1 MMKSSRFMLSVLLL
15 FITLNAAAETNS
27 PRTNKQGAVHT
38 DVRGYSTKKGKVVK
52 SHART
57 KKDKSKNNNYTSKGM
72 VNPSTGKKGTRVP
85 K

>member
-1 MMKSSRFMLSVLLL
+1 MKVFQLIVGMLLMFV
-15 FITLNAAAETNS
+15 TLNAAAESNS
-27 PRTNKQGAVHT
+27 PRAEKSGAVHT

-52 SHART
+52 SHTRT

-72 VNPSTGKKGTRVP
+72 MNPSTGKKGTKVP

>member
-1 MMKSSRFMLSVLLL
+1 MKIFRFIVGALLL
-15 FITLNAAAETNS
+15 FITLNAAAESTS
-27 PRTNKQGAVHT
+27 ARTENAGAVHT

-57 KKDKSKNNNYTSKGM
+57 KKDKSKNNNYTSKGRM
-72 VNPSTGKKGTRVP
+72 NPSTGKKGTKVP